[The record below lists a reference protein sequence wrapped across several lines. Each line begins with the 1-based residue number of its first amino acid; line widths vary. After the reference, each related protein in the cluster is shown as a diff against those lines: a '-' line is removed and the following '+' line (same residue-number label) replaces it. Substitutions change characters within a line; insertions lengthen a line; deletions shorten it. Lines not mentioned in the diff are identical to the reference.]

1 MKTTGV
7 WVKSTVQIQ
16 SQVFFLC
23 VYINADKKKLSLAL
37 KIDLKESILIFDLK
51 GLR

>member
-16 SQVFFLC
+16 SQVFFC
-23 VYINADKKKLSLAL
+23 VYINADKKKQNLAL
-37 KIDLKESILIFDLK
+37 KIDLKESILIFHLK